1 MSTSHNSS
9 DQVRI
14 EVSHYQLTRD
24 RLLAQFPDLDD
35 ETLADT
41 LEGITDLREMLA
53 EVVRSAL
60 VDEALVAGLSTR
72 LGDMKARLQR
82 FEVRAKT
89 KRSLV
94 RQAMTSAELP
104 KLSEPDFTASLHAGV
119 AVLEVMAEDQIP
131 EIYWKPQQPKL
142 NRQGLLSALKDGAE
156 IDGVELGP
164 RAMQLSVRTK

>member
-1 MSTSHNSS
+1 MTTTNA
-9 DQVRI
+9 DQVRT
-14 EVSHYQLTRD
+14 ETSRYQLTRD

-60 VDEALVAGLSTR
+60 VDEALAKGLSTR
-72 LGDMKARLQR
+72 LADMKERLQR
-82 FEVRAKT
+82 FDERAKT

-94 RQAMTSAELP
+94 RQAMTDANLAR
-104 KLSEPDFTASLHAGV
+104 LSEADFTVSLYPGAASLE
-119 AVLEVMAEDQIP
+119 VLAEDQIP
-131 EIYWKPQQPKL
+131 DVYWKSQPEKL
-142 NRQGLLSALKDGAE
+142 DRQRLLNDLKDGAK
-156 IDGVELGP
+156 IDGVALGP

>member
-1 MSTSHNSS
+1 MSSAHTISH
-9 DQVRI
+9 QVRT
-14 EVSHYQLTRD
+14 EASRYQLTRD

-41 LEGITDLREMLA
+41 LEGITNLREMLA

-131 EIYWKPQQPKL
+131 ELYWKPQPPKL
-142 NRQGLLSALKDGAE
+142 DRQGLLSALKDGAE

-164 RAMQLSVRTK
+164 RAMKLSVRTK

>member
-1 MSTSHNSS
+1 MSSMHASS
-9 DQVRI
+9 DQVRT
-14 EVSHYQLTRD
+14 ETSRYQLTRD

-41 LEGITDLREMLA
+41 LEGITDLREILA

-60 VDEALVAGLSTR
+60 VDEALAAGLSTR
-72 LGDMKARLQR
+72 LADMKARLQR

-94 RQAMTSAELP
+94 RQAMTSAEIA
-104 KLSEPDFTASLHAGV
+104 KLSETDFTVSLHAGV

-156 IDGVELGP
+156 IDGVELEP
-164 RAMQLSVRTK
+164 RAMQLSLRTK